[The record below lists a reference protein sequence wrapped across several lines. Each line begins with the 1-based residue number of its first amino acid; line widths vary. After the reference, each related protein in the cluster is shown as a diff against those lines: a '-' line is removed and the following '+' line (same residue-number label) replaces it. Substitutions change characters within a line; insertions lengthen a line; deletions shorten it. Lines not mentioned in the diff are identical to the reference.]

1 MGFMKHYL
9 LFLAFVFSCSVCPA
23 LELGNSETFAI
34 RFDDRTGV
42 LTEIL
47 SKGEIISLKEPGTK
61 PYSAQSPDSAV
72 VPQFFDVMQDAD
84 WIFHKNPPKLVEI
97 KKESD
102 SVVNATYKLGDW
114 TVMFR
119 YSVDIP
125 TATLGRNVELTW
137 NGKEPTKLKNFWMAY
152 PTFPFETNAEFFVP
166 AQYPPKKFT
175 PDNFPQGARQGSWKD
190 SAPLVFQL
198 DKTKS
203 VILLSDNL
211 IDYADRPSSGIE
223 RRDGGVRL
231 TQSFDV
237 KGHVKP
243 GLAGKQYLGVG
254 YLKIVDGDSETALL
268 KIHDLMRRLGHVVPK
283 DRPKWF
289 ESAILYSFHPG
300 GTIGS
305 GCKDLGGFVPA
316 TKLLDRIKE
325 LGCNAIWLMPLEDK
339 SIYHPRDYYKFQDG
353 LGSTP
358 EKAAEEYRTL
368 VKRAHELGL
377 KVLQDNVPHGGS
389 NTNDR
394 AKKHPEWLVQEEDG
408 STLDYWCF
416 DFNWPSWID
425 YMADVSRYYVKE
437 YDIDGYRVDACGGSK
452 IPNWNPAIPYS
463 RASHSQSQGGFNML
477 RAIRKAVKDQKP
489 DGAILAEVNGS
500 IFGAVSDAVY
510 DFDLCYSVL
519 QDSRKQTPEEFVKR
533 LRRWLHEQ
541 QYSDIPDLLRLR
553 HVESHDSLRGQL
565 WYGVEPHRAL
575 VALTAFIHGIPLVYH
590 EQEDGN
596 FDDVRKIFS
605 QRNVLPELQGGDADY
620 LAVDVP
626 PGVFAVLRTKGDD
639 ACIAMIDFRDKVEN
653 GTLRMPLNKL
663 PSILKTK
670 DAEACYVSPPW
681 ILDKI
686 SNMEIVD
693 DHVQIKYFSPG
704 PFGVNFIVFRKNQSE
719 IDKLKGFKNVIGS
732 ISKATRK
739 EEAPEQLKPEVD
751 AIVFPLENK
760 YTAYIDPKDGLLALC
775 NWEKD
780 PSLLGKADLFLPPEY
795 LAKAEKPIIVQ
806 KDKEITVHR
815 KFGNATLEIV
825 YSNEGKRDYF
835 LPCFRMTSRWTGTDI
850 PPNAAINF
858 SVPDSRF
865 PHWNVLTPW
874 DFFVEHYQP
883 RHLTTDGVYGSI
895 YWRPQGT
902 NVIFDSLL
910 TPFYPLRSNNSV
922 SCGLLPVLLDDTPP
936 ARVRILD
943 RIGEKKELSLL
954 VSWTDETA
962 PRLATEPAFT
972 LFFGLPPT
980 DPKDPPNPN
989 FRRAIGGWI
998 YENDHYRLRISRSG
1012 TITSLDRKVSNDTQ
1026 RAGDGAE
1033 RNPRTGNVAQSED
1046 CAEYRSVPGSLIRQ
1060 GDLYTDYGYSD
1071 KKMRYAAADDVEAAC
1086 RIVQDGDVMRL
1097 RFEGQLRHNGRFDL
1111 LRPPVEYFIEY
1122 ALGDD
1127 SAFDLNYGVKTS
1139 RMPTDNKGFLAAIF
1153 PMDRVETFEYF
1164 KDGKSVA
1171 TGTNVDAK
1179 GRSPE
1184 YRLNEVD
1191 AAVLRSSDQSVLL
1204 RFSNVDGDAASKL
1217 FLDRKNFFVTFDDRD
1232 AVGPPNRWR
1241 SFAATV
1247 FVDDKQQSPKRQR
1260 GTNAAPLADASGS
1273 ENSIIADGGF
1283 ENSFG
1288 NDLVSLRTGVVLKGD
1303 RKQFGGWQTPQGG
1316 SISVSEKHSGSASAQ
1331 VVGEIANYRLFAQDL
1346 DAKAFPV
1353 GSKLKLTA
1361 WVKGDKIEKGPEGWQ
1376 VGCIRFA
1383 AQIGGKMQYYSSP
1396 NLLGTFDW
1404 KQIVAEFA
1412 VPEKLERLTVQVGL
1426 NGASGT
1432 LWIDDVEIFVEQ

>member
-1 MGFMKHYL
+1 MGTMKTSL
-9 LFLAFVFSCSVCPA
+9 FFLAFLAVGFA
-23 LELGNSETFAI
+23 AFGMELGNPAKFAA
-34 RFDDRTGV
+34 RFDDRNGI
-42 LTEIL
+42 LTEIVCQ
-47 SKGEIISLKEPGTK
+47 GETVTIPVAAAENAS
-61 PYSAQSPDSAV
+61 
-72 VPQFFDVMQDAD
+72 VPQFFDISQDGN
-84 WIFHKNPPKLVEI
+84 WIFGQSKPEFVGLGKTDNTVT
-97 KKESD
+97 
-102 SVVNATYKLGDW
+102 ATYKLGDW
-114 TVMFR
+114 TAVFGYGIDDENSAIGR
-119 YSVDIP
+119 SV
-125 TATLGRNVELTW
+125 ALTW
-137 NGKEPTKLKNFWMAY
+137 NGKEPVKLKNFWMAY
-152 PTFPFETNAEFFVP
+152 PTFPFGTEAEFFVP

-175 PDNFPQGARQGSWKD
+175 PNNFSEGARQGSWKN

-198 DKTKS
+198 DKKKS
-203 VILLSDNL
+203 VLLLSDNL
-211 IDYADRPSSGIE
+211 CPMADRSSCGIE

-231 TQSFDV
+231 TQSFDA
-237 KGHVKP
+237 KGWMKP
-243 GLAGKQYLGVG
+243 GVTQELGMAYLQV
-254 YLKIVDGDSETALL
+254 VDGDSETALL
-268 KIHDLMRRLGHVVPK
+268 KIHDLMRKLGNVVPK
-283 DRPKWF
+283 DRPQWF

-339 SIYHPRDYYKFQDG
+339 SIYWPRDYYKFQDG

-358 EKAAEEYRTL
+358 EKAAEEYRAL

-394 AKKHPEWLVQEEDG
+394 AKAHPEWLVQEEDG

-452 IPNWNPAIPYS
+452 IPNWNPSIPYA

-477 RAIRKAVKDQKP
+477 RAIRKAVKEQKP

-510 DFDLCYSVL
+510 DFDLCYNVL

-596 FDDVRKIFS
+596 SFSFRDIFAVRKA
-605 QRNVLPELQGGDADY
+605 LPELNGGAADY
-620 LAVDVP
+620 LAVDAP
-626 PGVFAVLRTKGDD
+626 PGVFAVLRSKGDD
-639 ACIAMIDFRDKVEN
+639 VSIVLIDFRDKVDE
-653 GTLRMPLNKL
+653 GAIRLPLNKL
-663 PSILKTK
+663 PAELQSKDTETYRFWSTWTK
-670 DAEACYVSPPW
+670 KETS
-681 ILDKI
+681 K
-686 SNMEIVD
+686 MEIVD
-693 DHVQIKYFSPG
+693 DYVQIPYHSPG
-704 PFGVNFIVFRKNQSE
+704 PLGIHYIVFRKNKTE
-719 IDKLKGFKNVIGS
+719 IDKVNIEKALTWVNVY
-732 ISKATRK
+732 RK
-739 EEAPEQLKPEVD
+739 EKAPEQIKPEAD

-760 YTAYIDPKDGLLALC
+760 YTAYIDPQDGLLALC
-775 NWEKD
+775 KRD
-780 PSLLGKADLFLPPEY
+780 DFLPLFGKADLFLPPEHIE
-795 LAKAEKPIIVQ
+795 KAEKPIIVQ
-806 KDKEITVHR
+806 KDKEITVRR

-825 YSNEGKRDYF
+825 YANEGKREYF

-858 SVPDSRF
+858 SVADNRSPF
-865 PHWNVLTPW
+865 WNVVTPW
-874 DFFVEHYQP
+874 DHLIDHYHP

-902 NVIFDSLL
+902 NVIFDSLS
-910 TPFYPLRSNNSV
+910 TPFYPLRSQNAI
-922 SCGLLPVLLDDTPP
+922 SCGFLPVLFDDIPP
-936 ARVRILD
+936 ARVRLLD
-943 RIGEKKELSLL
+943 RIGDKKELSLL
-954 VSWTDETA
+954 VSWTDETT
-962 PRLATEPAFT
+962 PRLGTEPAFT
-972 LFFGLPPT
+972 LFFGLPPS
-980 DPKDPPNPN
+980 DPDVPPNPN

-1012 TITSLDRKVSNDTQ
+1012 TITSLDRKNTQ
-1026 RAGDGAE
+1026 RTGDGAE
-1033 RNPRTGNVAQSED
+1033 RNPRTGNVAQSGD
-1046 CAEYRSVPGSLIRQ
+1046 CAEYGSVPGSLIRQ

-1071 KKMRYAAADDVEAAC
+1071 KKMRYAAADDVEAAS
-1086 RIVQDGDVMRL
+1086 RIVQDGDVLRL

-1153 PMDRVETFEYF
+1153 PMERVETFEYF
-1164 KDGKSVA
+1164 KDGKSI
-1171 TGTNVDAK
+1171 GSGNNVDAK
-1179 GRSPE
+1179 GRSTE
-1184 YRLNEVD
+1184 YRLNDVD
-1191 AAVLRSSDQSVLL
+1191 AAVLKSSDKATLL
-1204 RFSNVDGDAASKL
+1204 RLSNLEGDAAKL

-1232 AVGPPNRWR
+1232 TVGPPNRWR
-1241 SFAATV
+1241 SFCATV
-1247 FVDDKQQSPKRQR
+1247 SVDDKQSTKRR
-1260 GTNAAPLADASGS
+1260 RMIHAAPADASGS
-1273 ENSIIADGGF
+1273 EQSMLNDPGF

-1288 NDLVSLRTGVVLKGD
+1288 NDLVSLRTGAVLKED
-1303 RKQFGGWQTPQGG
+1303 RKQSSGWQPPHGG
-1316 SISVSEKHSGSASAQ
+1316 TFDVTEKHSGSAAAK
-1331 VVGEIANYRLFAQDL
+1331 VVGEKGDYRLFAQDI
-1346 DAKAFPV
+1346 DAKTLV
-1353 GSKLKLTA
+1353 IGTKLNLSA
-1361 WVKGDKIEKGPEGWQ
+1361 WVKGTQVEKGPESWQ
-1376 VGCIRFA
+1376 VGCVRFA
-1383 AQIGGKMQYYSSP
+1383 AQIDGKMQYISSQ
-1396 NLLGTFDW
+1396 NLSGSFDW
-1404 KQIVAEFA
+1404 KRTSVEFT
-1412 VPEKLERLTVQVGL
+1412 VPEKLQRLTVQVGL

-1432 LWIDDVEIFVEQ
+1432 LWIDDVLLETAP